1 MEVVNNFNAG
11 LISENDKIAAKVKMD
26 SSSGQAQIDFIES
39 AISEWLN
46 GSTYQMISDGE
57 RYYENENDILMRER
71 KVIGRNGEMVKAD
84 YLANNKLS
92 HSFMRKLTK
101 QKVGYLLSKPFT
113 VTSANEEFQEALGNY
128 LNRAFY
134 RLIKNTARDAVVG
147 GIGWA
152 QPYFDEEGELRFKR
166 IPAREVIPFW
176 KDIDHTILDA
186 ALRVYEV
193 EVYSGSEKETIQYV
207 KFYTKD
213 KVFNYIRDDDGLH
226 ADEDHPFESN
236 FTLERDGETLVDDE
250 GKEYQSTEVDEMM
263 WNRIPL
269 IPIKYNPEEDSL
281 LKYIRHLIDDY
292 DRRTS
297 DLSNV
302 IEDEPDRIKVVK
314 DYDGTD
320 KGEFVYNLSRYRTLF
335 LRGSGEVSTLDTS
348 ISTEALENH
357 LNRTRRDIFEFGGG
371 VDTQNKDLGNASGV
385 ALKFVYS
392 DLDMDCN
399 DFGAEIAWS
408 LEQFAWFIK
417 QDLLL
422 KTGQDFAD
430 ASIEIAFNTDITIN
444 ETETISNLKNS
455 VGMISSKTILEQHP
469 YVTNASEEEAQLKKE
484 QQELLERTEAEM
496 RIQAELPEQVTEV
509 NSGAAVTT
517 ESSEE

>member
-11 LISENDKIAAKVKMD
+11 LISENDKLAARVKMD

-39 AISEWLN
+39 AISEWLQ

-57 RYYENENDILMRER
+57 RYYENENDILERER

-113 VTSANEEFQEALGNY
+113 VTSDNEEFQKAFGNY
-128 LNRAFY
+128 LTRAFY

-186 ALRVYEV
+186 AIRVYEV
-193 EVYSGSEKETIQYV
+193 EVYEGDEKDTIQYV

-213 KVFNYIRDDDGLH
+213 KVFNYVRDDDGLH
-226 ADEDHPFESN
+226 ADDEHPFESN
-236 FTLERDGETLVDDE
+236 FTLESEGEPEMGEDGEMRPTRV
-250 GKEYQSTEVDEMM
+250 VNEMM

-348 ISTEALENH
+348 ISTDALENH

-422 KTGQDFAD
+422 KTGQDFKD
-430 ASIEIAFNTDITIN
+430 ASIEVAFNTDITIN

-455 VGMISSKTILEQHP
+455 VGMISNKTILEQHP
-469 YVTNASEEEAQLKKE
+469 YVTDASEEEEQLKKE
-484 QQELLERTEAEM
+484 QQELFERTEEEM
-496 RIQAELPEQVTEV
+496 KLQVEMT
-509 NSGAAVTT
+509 AATAAAKSSAAGTT
-517 ESSEE
+517 EPTEE